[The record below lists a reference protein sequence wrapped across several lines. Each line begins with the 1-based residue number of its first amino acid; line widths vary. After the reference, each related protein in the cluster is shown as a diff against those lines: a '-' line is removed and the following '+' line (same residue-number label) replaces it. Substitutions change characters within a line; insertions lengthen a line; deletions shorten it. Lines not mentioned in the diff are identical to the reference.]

1 MTWLKL
7 VRLSLVLGC
16 EAPQSWVGAEHRP
29 WYFLPLGDQLSD
41 HLVVGPQALFLL
53 QLVQQLEGSLGNLYA
68 RCHTYTPWYIT
79 ITIKNKP
86 SVEMNLLRGHAILC
100 TREPISKLP

>member
-29 WYFLPLGDQLSD
+29 WYLPSLRDELSD
-41 HLVVGPQALFLL
+41 QLVVGPQALFLL
-53 QLVQQLEGSLGNLYA
+53 QLVQQLEGSLGNLY
-68 RCHTYTPWYIT
+68 T
-79 ITIKNKP
+79 
-86 SVEMNLLRGHAILC
+86 RGHSY
-100 TREPISKLP
+100 THGT